1 MTHFPS
7 IFQPGKIGHSEIKN
21 RLVMAPITALYAT
34 QQGEVSDRVIDF
46 FVERAR
52 GGVGMIIVEATF
64 IHPGGKRIHNCLY
77 IYDDKYISGL
87 EKLAGAVKEAGAK
100 IFIQLSHGGR
110 ECASEITGHPI
121 VAPSPVASP
130 YRGIAKGEELPREL
144 TKTEIAGLVGDF
156 CKGAQR
162 AQKAGFDGVELH
174 GAHGYLITQF
184 LSSYS
189 NKRTDE
195 YGGDIYGR
203 LRFLE
208 EIVSSIK
215 TEVKDFPMIVRF
227 NGEDGIQG
235 GNTLEEGKIIARR
248 MEQTGAHALHVSSGF
263 HESRPYRPIPNM
275 SVEKMCYVPLAE
287 QVKSAVDIPVI
298 AVGRITLPQEA
309 EQILLQGKADFI
321 ALGRPLLAD
330 QDFPNKA
337 MKGDLEDIRY
347 CVGCN
352 QGCIDKCH
360 KLQPVSCI
368 YNPGVGREK
377 EAEIKPA
384 KTPRKIAVIGGGP
397 AGMEAAYV
405 AAMRG
410 HHVTLYEKSGALG
423 GQLNIAVIPPTRGEL
438 KYIIRYL
445 EYQLGKWHVDVH
457 LNTEIDK
464 DFLKNPQAD
473 VIVLA
478 TGSRPLSLPIPIET
492 ENCFMAEEALRAP
505 LPVEKGRLAVIGGG
519 LVGCE
524 TADYLGE
531 QGHRITLFEML
542 DDICMD
548 TGTATRVYL
557 TDKLSSLGV
566 EINTR
571 MKVKK
576 IHGDKIFCEQD
587 GKETVFSGMDAYV
600 LAAGYEPDQSLK
612 QALTASGKEV
622 YEIGDC
628 KEVANALEGIHQGFW
643 LAKDI

>member
-1 MTHFPS
+1 MTLFQH
-7 IFQPGKIGHSEIKN
+7 IFQPGKIGTVELKN
-21 RLVMAPITALYAT
+21 RLIMAPITALYAT
-34 QQGEVSDRVIDF
+34 EQGEVSDRAIDF
-46 FVERAR
+46 FVERVR

-64 IHPGGKRIHNCLY
+64 IHPGGKRIHNCFY

-87 EKLAGAVKEAGAK
+87 EKLRAAVKKAGAN

-110 ECASEITGHPI
+110 ECVSEITGHPI
-121 VAPSPVASP
+121 VAPSPVPSP
-130 YRGIAKGEELPREL
+130 YRGIAKGEELPKEL
-144 TKTEIAGLVGDF
+144 TKTEIAGLVSDF
-156 CKGAQR
+156 CKGAER

-208 EIVSSIK
+208 EIVASIK
-215 TEVKDFPMIVRF
+215 TNVKDFPMIVRF
-227 NGEDGIQG
+227 NGEDGIPG
-235 GNTLEEGKIIARR
+235 GNTIEEGKIIARR

-275 SVEKMCYVPLAE
+275 SVEKMCYVALAE
-287 QVKSAVDIPVI
+287 QVKSSVDIPVI

-309 EQILLQGKADFI
+309 EQILLEGKADFI

-337 MKGDLEDIRY
+337 MRGNLEDIRY

-360 KLQPVSCI
+360 KLQPISCI
-368 YNPGVGREK
+368 YNPTVGKEK
-377 EAEIKPA
+377 QANFEPA
-384 KTPRKIAVIGGGP
+384 KTPREIAVIGGGP
-397 AGMEAAYV
+397 GGMEAAYV

-410 HHVTLYEKSGALG
+410 HHVDLYEKSDSLG
-423 GQLNIAVIPPTRGEL
+423 GQLKIAVIPPTRGEL
-438 KYIIRYL
+438 NHIIRYL
-445 EYQLGKWHVDVH
+445 EYQLSKWHVEVH
-457 LNTEIDK
+457 LNTEIDEA
-464 DFLKNPQAD
+464 FLKDLKAD
-473 VIVLA
+473 VIILA
-478 TGSRPLSLPIPIET
+478 TGSRHASLPISIET
-492 ENCFMAEEALRAP
+492 ENLFMAEDALQGR
-505 LPVEKGRLAVIGGG
+505 LPMAKRQLAVIGGG

-524 TADYLGE
+524 TTDFLGE

-548 TGTATRVYL
+548 TGTSKRVYV
-557 TDKLSSLGV
+557 TDKLNSLGV
-566 EINTR
+566 DVKTR
-571 MKVKK
+571 MKVTK
-576 IHGDKIFCEQD
+576 IHEDKIFCEHD
-587 GKETVFSGMDAYV
+587 GKKTVFSGMDAYV
-600 LAAGYEPDQSLK
+600 LATGYVPDQSLQK
-612 QALTASGKEV
+612 GLMEMKKEV

-628 KEVANALEGIHQGFW
+628 KAVANALESIHQAFW